1 MMMKTIAVYAESGG
15 VTKTTSAVSLAAV
28 LARAGRRVILVDLDP
43 RAAASTW
50 LRAEPI
56 EPGWHSGAI
65 LGADDAPEWISD
77 VLVASS
83 WSANLRVIPAARSLS
98 TREESTGDSGND
110 LRLRRGLAALVDV
123 DLVVLDLPN
132 RQGGPIIRNALN
144 ATDTLIYAANPSP
157 DGVAGVEG
165 ARRSVDRFKAGRRE
179 IGAPEQVEEVGV
191 IVGAYRSTVPAR
203 IDKAGIERL
212 RSLATVL
219 DPIVPHRAI
228 VQEARAAGEWY
239 GDYSKGRPVA
249 EAYEALAEQVAA

>member
-1 MMMKTIAVYAESGG
+1 MKTIAVYAESGG
-15 VTKTTSAVSLAAV
+15 VTKTTTAVSLATV
-28 LARAGRRVILVDLDP
+28 LARAGRRVIVCDLDP

-65 LGADDAPEWISD
+65 LGDDNAAEWISD
-77 VLVASS
+77 VLVECS
-83 WSANLRVIPAARSLS
+83 WSKNLRVIPAARSLS
-98 TREESTGDSGND
+98 TREESAGDND
-110 LRLRRGLAALVDV
+110 LRLRRSLAALTDA
-123 DLVVLDLPN
+123 DLIVLDLPN

-144 ATDTLIYAANPSP
+144 ATDRLVYAANPSP

-179 IGAPEQVEEVGV
+179 IGAPEQVEEIGV
-191 IVGAYRSTVPAR
+191 IVGAYRSSVPAR
-203 IDKAGIERL
+203 IDRAGIERL

-239 GDYSKGRPVA
+239 GDYAKGRPVA
-249 EAYEALAEQVAA
+249 EAYEALAQEVTA